1 MRLQV
6 RENLWHN
13 RFGRMMPSVMFEV
26 CGDSR
31 TPHTEFA
38 IPPTLAHRVPE
49 IAQNW
54 SRLPCF
60 EKVDILAGNAGHA
73 CYEQ

>member
-13 RFGRMMPSVMFEV
+13 RFGRMMFKVY
-26 CGDSR
+26 GDSR
-31 TPHTEFA
+31 TLHTEFA
-38 IPPTLAHRVPE
+38 IPPTLAHRAPE

-60 EKVDILAGNAGHA
+60 EKVDILVGNARYA